1 MLLKRLFLPVIIFA
15 VLPAFLMAGG
25 NSETAAAGDSSAEI
39 SGSSV
44 VVTDYTG
51 KEVSIRQPVERV
63 VSLNSGLS
71 EILGALECGDKMVGR
86 DNFSTFPSSLKY
98 IQSVARNSSS
108 PNMEMLLSL
117 EPDLVVA
124 DLMFDKSKRE
134 ILENRGIPVLIE
146 STSNP
151 DRLPLIVDNFAR
163 IFDKQERAGLVMG
176 ILNSTLSEVESK
188 IRSLEER
195 GIPKPLVFFENRKVY
210 KSANSSTGHHQNIV
224 LAGGINIAADE
235 PVSSPRLNPEYIVE
249 MNPDVIIRRVSGDI
263 DADAMELM
271 LRSIYERPSLQSVKA
286 IQEKRVY
293 IVKSDLFIS
302 LRYPVGVA
310 YLSRLFYG
318 DELSDFDVDGLF
330 QDYITELYGPDEWKH
345 IRETYVF
352 PDE

>member
-15 VLPAFLMAGG
+15 VLPAFLSAGG
-25 NSETAAAGDSSAEI
+25 NSETDAAGVA
-39 SGSSV
+39 SGGSV

-51 KEVSIRQPVERV
+51 KEVSIRQPVQRV

-71 EILGALECGDKMVGR
+71 EILGALECTDRMVGR
-86 DNFSTFPSSLKY
+86 DNFSTFPSPLKY

-151 DRLPLIVDNFAR
+151 ERLPLIVENFAV
-163 IFDKQERAGLVMG
+163 IFDKQERADVVMD
-176 ILNSTLSEVESK
+176 ILASTLSEVEFQ
-188 IRSLEER
+188 IRTVEER
-195 GIPKPLVFFENRKVY
+195 GIPRPLVFFENRKVY

-235 PVSSPRLNPEYIVE
+235 PVTSPKLNPEFIVE
-249 MNPDVIIRRVSGDI
+249 KNPDVIIRRVSGDI

-286 IQEKRVY
+286 VRNKRVY
-293 IVKSDLFIS
+293 IIKSDLFIS

-310 YLSRLFYG
+310 FLSKLFYG
-318 DELSDFDVDGLF
+318 DELAGFDTEGLF
-330 QDYITELYGPDEWKH
+330 KKYIDELYGPDEWTH

-352 PDE
+352 PES

>member
-1 MLLKRLFLPVIIFA
+1 MLLTRLFLPVIIFA
-15 VLPAFLMAGG
+15 VLPVFLWAGG
-25 NSETAAAGDSSAEI
+25 SSETEAAGDVF
-39 SGSSV
+39 GSSV

-51 KEVSIRQPVERV
+51 KEVNIRQPVERV

-71 EILGALECGDKMVGR
+71 EILGALECSSRVVGR
-86 DNFSTFPSSLKY
+86 DNFSTFPSPLKY
-98 IQSVARNSSS
+98 VQSVARNSSS
-108 PNMEMLLSL
+108 PNMEMLISL

-124 DLMFDKSKRE
+124 DLMFDKSKRK

-151 DRLPLIVDNFAR
+151 ERLPVIVDNFAL
-163 IFDKQERAGLVMG
+163 IFEKQERAEAVMG
-176 ILNSTLSEVESK
+176 ILAFTLSEVESQ
-188 IRSLEER
+188 IRALEER

-235 PVSSPRLNPEYIVE
+235 PVSSPMLNPEYIVE
-249 MNPDVIIRRVSGDI
+249 KNPDVIIRRVSGDI

-286 IQEKRVY
+286 VQDKRVY

-310 YLSRLFYG
+310 FLSKLFYEDELANFDIQRLFEG
-318 DELSDFDVDGLF
+318 
-330 QDYITELYGPDEWKH
+330 YINRLYGANEWKN

-352 PDE
+352 PED